1 MNRMGTPAGSGE
13 GNQGHRPDANAENS
27 GREMCTLPNMKETLK
42 TTERIWQVPT
52 EGSATFVIGQIS
64 AKNIGTLPM
73 KKITAVQ
80 DASGVL
86 VKDTVAD
93 RLRAEIASG
102 SLRPGVRIVEG
113 AWARKFGVAQASIR
127 EAINLLAQEG
137 FVTKASGRSARVVN
151 LTEQDVLQIYE
162 MRGAL
167 EGLAARLLATRPH
180 DVGPLEQAFEMM
192 RRASREKRPAQ
203 LIDADLKFHLEL
215 CRLSNN
221 PYVIDH
227 ARKLLLPVF
236 AFARIR
242 VLSSGQDTSVWGK
255 DFEAHQRIIDLIR
268 EGQGEV
274 AEAYV
279 HRIMA
284 RFASTAYDNW
294 EKKATAPVRV
304 RATPRA
310 KKKSKVK

>member
-1 MNRMGTPAGSGE
+1 MDRRAMA
-13 GNQGHRPDANAENS
+13 
-27 GREMCTLPNMKETLK
+27 ETLD
-42 TTERIWQVPT
+42 RILFEIP
-52 EGSATFVIGQIS
+52 GRQIS
-64 AKNIGTLPM
+64 ARNKGIAPM

-80 DASGVL
+80 DTSGVL

-93 RLRAEIASG
+93 RLRAEIACG
-102 SLRPGVRIVEG
+102 ALRPGTRIVEG
-113 AWARKFGVAQASIR
+113 SWARKFGVAQASIR

-151 LTEQDVLQIYE
+151 FTEQDVLQIYE

-167 EGLAARLLATRPH
+167 EGLAARLLASQSN
-180 DVGPLEQAFEMM
+180 DVGTLEQALRMM
-192 RRASREKRPAQ
+192 RRAWKEKRPAE

-221 PYVIDH
+221 PYLFEH

-255 DFEAHQRIIDLIR
+255 DFEAHQRIVDLIA
-268 EGQGEV
+268 EGHGEV
-274 AEAYV
+274 AQAYV
-279 HRIMA
+279 HRTMA

-294 EKKATAPVRV
+294 EKKSAAPVGV
-304 RATPRA
+304 RAASRA
-310 KKKSKVK
+310 KKKSK

>member
-1 MNRMGTPAGSGE
+1 
-13 GNQGHRPDANAENS
+13 
-27 GREMCTLPNMKETLK
+27 
-42 TTERIWQVPT
+42 
-52 EGSATFVIGQIS
+52 
-64 AKNIGTLPM
+64 M
-73 KKITAVQ
+73 KKSAPMPN
-80 DASGVL
+80 AGGEL
-86 VKDTVAD
+86 VKVTMAD

-102 SLRPGVRIVEG
+102 ALRPGVRIIEG
-113 AWARKFGVAQASIR
+113 AWARRFGVAQASIR

-151 LTEQDVLQIYE
+151 LTERDVLQIYE

-167 EGLAARLLATRPH
+167 EGLAARLLADRTH
-180 DVGPLEQAFEMM
+180 DVHLLEQALETMK
-192 RRASREKRPAQ
+192 RAAKAKCPTE

-221 PYVIDH
+221 SYVYEH

-242 VLSSGQDTSVWGK
+242 VLSSGQDTSVWKK
-255 DFEAHQRIIDLIR
+255 DFEAHERIVDLIR

-279 HRIMA
+279 HRAMA
-284 RFASTAYDNW
+284 RFAANAYDDW
-294 EKKATAPVRV
+294 EKKSAASSHV
-304 RATPRA
+304 PRRSA
-310 KKKSKVK
+310 SDGKREK

>member
-1 MNRMGTPAGSGE
+1 
-13 GNQGHRPDANAENS
+13 
-27 GREMCTLPNMKETLK
+27 
-42 TTERIWQVPT
+42 
-52 EGSATFVIGQIS
+52 
-64 AKNIGTLPM
+64 M
-73 KKITAVQ
+73 KKIAAVH

-86 VKDTVAD
+86 VKDSVAD
-93 RLRAEIASG
+93 RLRAEIACG
-102 SLRPGVRIVEG
+102 ALRPGARIVEG

-151 LTEQDVLQIYE
+151 FTEQDVLQIYE

-167 EGLAARLLATRPH
+167 EGLAARLLASQTN
-180 DVGPLEQAFEMM
+180 DVGPLEQALEMM
-192 RRASREKRPAQ
+192 RRAWKEKRPAE

-221 PYVIDH
+221 PYLFDH

-242 VLSSGQDTSVWGK
+242 VLSSGQDTSVWTK
-255 DFEAHQRIIDLIR
+255 DFEAHQRIVDLIA

-274 AEAYV
+274 AQGYV
-279 HRIMA
+279 HRVMT

-294 EKKATAPVRV
+294 ERKPAAPVGA
-304 RATPRA
+304 RAASRA
-310 KKKSKVK
+310 KKKSK